1 MIENK
6 KLREKY
12 IAQIAQNFA
21 GLFMSARFSAFKK
34 NSVFD

>member
-12 IAQIAQNFA
+12 IAQTAQNFTR
-21 GLFMSARFSAFKK
+21 LFMSARFSAFKK
-34 NSVFD
+34 NRVFD